1 MTSNVPEPID
11 PRQMRVSDNEREAVA
26 ERLRVAAGEGRLG
39 LDELED
45 RISAVYEAKTY
56 AELEPI
62 TRDLPVTTGT
72 GPSVAPAPAPTKRGR
87 WRVGLTPGRRKTI
100 VVMGGSGNK
109 GTWVVPKRY
118 TAFALMGGIELD
130 LREASFEDMEVTI
143 NASCIMGGIGIIVP
157 EGLNVH
163 VHGFGFMGGYGGAP
177 AGPVDPTAPTV
188 HIKGLALMGGVGVER
203 KPPKRPKGGELRG
216 DRYGEIE
223 G

>member
-11 PRQMRVSDNEREAVA
+11 PRQMRVSDNEREATA

-45 RISAVYEAKTY
+45 RISAVYQAKTY

-62 TRDLPVTTGT
+62 TRDLPVTTGAGSSAT
-72 GPSVAPAPAPTKRGR
+72 PAPTKRGR

-100 VVMGGSGNK
+100 VFMGGSGNS

-118 TAFALMGGIELD
+118 TAFAWMGGIELD

-143 NASCIMGGIGIIVP
+143 NASCGMGGIGIIVP
-157 EGLNVH
+157 EGLNVQ
-163 VHGFGFMGGYGGAP
+163 VHGFGFMGGYSGSP
-177 AGPVDPTAPTV
+177 AGPVDPDAPTV
-188 HIKGLALMGGVGVER
+188 HIKGFAFMGGVAVER
-203 KPPKRPKGGELRG
+203 KPLKKPKGGELPAE
-216 DRYGEIE
+216 RYGQIE
-223 G
+223 R